1 MNMSIEDKNAMK
13 VEIALA
19 GARIGQP
26 RTALELL
33 AEDYI
38 LFAYQQGAHDA
49 RAVIPQRSLSL
60 SGRVN
65 FAAESY
71 LRGYRSVGQPEITG

>member
-1 MNMSIEDKNAMK
+1 MRMSIEDKNAMK
-13 VEIALA
+13 VEIAEA
-19 GARIGQP
+19 GTRIGHP

-33 AEDYI
+33 AEDYV
-38 LFAYQQGAHDA
+38 LFAYQQGAQDA
-49 RAVIPQRSLSL
+49 RDDIPQRSQSL

-71 LRGYRSVGQPEITG
+71 LRGYRSIEQPEVTG